1 VSEARVGRI
10 NGKRHRRVHQ
20 QSNIASFA
28 AQEFDAD
35 LVNTS
40 GDSSVEKF
48 PYKDAK
54 SREVQDRREG
64 LRRGYAA
71 NVEQDTYTTAQAA
84 RILKVTDRGVRK
96 MIDRGELEA
105 RQDERGRHLIPQ
117 RAVHAMLE
125 DRRATSPAEATVE
138 GPESAEEARE
148 LRERV
153 EGLQRELGRLEGRL
167 ELTERTESTMREERE
182 RLAQLLEEERAER
195 RRLQEELNTERG
207 KGFWQRLFG
216 G

>member
-1 VSEARVGRI
+1 ME
-10 NGKRHRRVHQ
+10 
-20 QSNIASFA
+20 
-28 AQEFDAD
+28 E
-35 LVNTS
+35 
-40 GDSSVEKF
+40 
-48 PYKDAK
+48 
-54 SREVQDRREG
+54 
-64 LRRGYAA
+64 
-71 NVEQDTYTTAQAA
+71 DTYTTAQAA

-125 DRRATSPAEATVE
+125 ERRAVGEGEVSSVE
-138 GPESAEEARE
+138 ISRSAEEARE

-195 RRLQEELNTERG
+195 RRLQEELDTERN

-216 G
+216 P

>member
-1 VSEARVGRI
+1 ME
-10 NGKRHRRVHQ
+10 
-20 QSNIASFA
+20 
-28 AQEFDAD
+28 E
-35 LVNTS
+35 
-40 GDSSVEKF
+40 
-48 PYKDAK
+48 
-54 SREVQDRREG
+54 
-64 LRRGYAA
+64 
-71 NVEQDTYTTAQAA
+71 DTYTTGQAA

-105 RQDERGRHLIPQ
+105 NQDERGRHLIPQ

-125 DRRATSPAEATVE
+125 ERRAGVGEISTEETLR
-138 GPESAEEARE
+138 SAEEARE

-182 RLAQLLEEERAER
+182 RLEQLLGEERAER
-195 RRLQEELNTERG
+195 RRLQEQLDAERSR
-207 KGFWQRLFG
+207 GFWQRLFG

>member
-1 VSEARVGRI
+1 
-10 NGKRHRRVHQ
+10 
-20 QSNIASFA
+20 
-28 AQEFDAD
+28 
-35 LVNTS
+35 
-40 GDSSVEKF
+40 VE
-48 PYKDAK
+48 
-54 SREVQDRREG
+54 E
-64 LRRGYAA
+64 
-71 NVEQDTYTTAQAA
+71 DTYTTGQAA

-105 RQDERGRHLIPQ
+105 STDERGRHQIPQ
-117 RAVHAMLE
+117 RALHAMLE
-125 DRRATSPAEATVE
+125 ERRASGAEEITGEEA
-138 GPESAEEARE
+138 SRSSEEARE

-182 RLAQLLEEERAER
+182 RLERLLEEERGER
-195 RRLQEELNTERG
+195 RRLQEELDAERG

>member
-1 VSEARVGRI
+1 ME
-10 NGKRHRRVHQ
+10 
-20 QSNIASFA
+20 
-28 AQEFDAD
+28 E
-35 LVNTS
+35 
-40 GDSSVEKF
+40 
-48 PYKDAK
+48 
-54 SREVQDRREG
+54 
-64 LRRGYAA
+64 
-71 NVEQDTYTTAQAA
+71 DTYTTGQAA

-105 RQDERGRHLIPQ
+105 NQDERGRHLIPQ

-125 DRRATSPAEATVE
+125 ERRAGVGETSTEETSR
-138 GPESAEEARE
+138 SAEEARE

-182 RLAQLLEEERAER
+182 RLEQLLGEERAER
-195 RRLQEELNTERG
+195 RRLQEQLDAERSR
-207 KGFWQRLFG
+207 GFWQRLFG

>member
-1 VSEARVGRI
+1 
-10 NGKRHRRVHQ
+10 
-20 QSNIASFA
+20 
-28 AQEFDAD
+28 
-35 LVNTS
+35 
-40 GDSSVEKF
+40 VE
-48 PYKDAK
+48 
-54 SREVQDRREG
+54 E
-64 LRRGYAA
+64 
-71 NVEQDTYTTAQAA
+71 DTYTTAQAA

-125 DRRATSPAEATVE
+125 ERRTVGE
-138 GPESAEEARE
+138 GEVSSVEISRSAEEARE

-195 RRLQEELNTERG
+195 RRLQEELNTERS

-216 G
+216 P

>member
-1 VSEARVGRI
+1 
-10 NGKRHRRVHQ
+10 
-20 QSNIASFA
+20 
-28 AQEFDAD
+28 
-35 LVNTS
+35 
-40 GDSSVEKF
+40 VE
-48 PYKDAK
+48 
-54 SREVQDRREG
+54 E
-64 LRRGYAA
+64 
-71 NVEQDTYTTAQAA
+71 DTYTTAQAA
-84 RILKVTDRGVRK
+84 GILKVTDRGVRK

-125 DRRATSPAEATVE
+125 ERRAVGEGEVSSVE
-138 GPESAEEARE
+138 ISRSAEEARE

-195 RRLQEELNTERG
+195 RRLQEELNTERS

-216 G
+216 P

>member
-1 VSEARVGRI
+1 ME
-10 NGKRHRRVHQ
+10 
-20 QSNIASFA
+20 
-28 AQEFDAD
+28 E
-35 LVNTS
+35 
-40 GDSSVEKF
+40 
-48 PYKDAK
+48 
-54 SREVQDRREG
+54 
-64 LRRGYAA
+64 
-71 NVEQDTYTTAQAA
+71 DTYTTAQAA

-125 DRRATSPAEATVE
+125 ERRAVGEGEISTEETSR
-138 GPESAEEARE
+138 SAEEARE
-148 LRERV
+148 LRERL

-195 RRLQEELNTERG
+195 RRLQEELNTERS

-216 G
+216 P

>member
-1 VSEARVGRI
+1 
-10 NGKRHRRVHQ
+10 
-20 QSNIASFA
+20 
-28 AQEFDAD
+28 
-35 LVNTS
+35 
-40 GDSSVEKF
+40 VE
-48 PYKDAK
+48 
-54 SREVQDRREG
+54 E
-64 LRRGYAA
+64 
-71 NVEQDTYTTAQAA
+71 DTYTTAQAA

-125 DRRATSPAEATVE
+125 ERRAVGEGEVSSVETSRST
-138 GPESAEEARE
+138 EEARE

-182 RLAQLLEEERAER
+182 RLERLLEEERAER
-195 RRLQEELNTERG
+195 RRLQEELDTERS

-216 G
+216 A

>member
-1 VSEARVGRI
+1 
-10 NGKRHRRVHQ
+10 
-20 QSNIASFA
+20 
-28 AQEFDAD
+28 
-35 LVNTS
+35 
-40 GDSSVEKF
+40 
-48 PYKDAK
+48 
-54 SREVQDRREG
+54 
-64 LRRGYAA
+64 
-71 NVEQDTYTTAQAA
+71 
-84 RILKVTDRGVRK
+84 

-105 RQDERGRHLIPQ
+105 SQDERGRHLIPQ

-125 DRRATSPAEATVE
+125 ERRAAGVGETSR
-138 GPESAEEARE
+138 SAEEARE

-195 RRLQEELNTERG
+195 QRLQEELNTERS

-216 G
+216 A

>member
-1 VSEARVGRI
+1 
-10 NGKRHRRVHQ
+10 
-20 QSNIASFA
+20 
-28 AQEFDAD
+28 
-35 LVNTS
+35 
-40 GDSSVEKF
+40 VE
-48 PYKDAK
+48 
-54 SREVQDRREG
+54 E
-64 LRRGYAA
+64 
-71 NVEQDTYTTAQAA
+71 DTYTTAQAA

-125 DRRATSPAEATVE
+125 ERRAVGEGEGEISTEETSR
-138 GPESAEEARE
+138 SAEEARE

-167 ELTERTESTMREERE
+167 ELTQMTESTMREERE
-182 RLAQLLEEERAER
+182 RLERLLEEERAER
-195 RRLQEELNTERG
+195 RRLQEELDTERS

-216 G
+216 A

>member
-1 VSEARVGRI
+1 ME
-10 NGKRHRRVHQ
+10 
-20 QSNIASFA
+20 
-28 AQEFDAD
+28 E
-35 LVNTS
+35 
-40 GDSSVEKF
+40 
-48 PYKDAK
+48 
-54 SREVQDRREG
+54 
-64 LRRGYAA
+64 
-71 NVEQDTYTTAQAA
+71 DTYTTVQAA

-105 RQDERGRHLIPQ
+105 NQDERGRHLIPQ

-125 DRRATSPAEATVE
+125 ERRAGVGESSTEEISR
-138 GPESAEEARE
+138 SAEEARE

-182 RLAQLLEEERAER
+182 RLEQLLGEERAER
-195 RRLQEELNTERG
+195 RRLQEQLDAERSR
-207 KGFWQRLFG
+207 GFWQRLFG

>member
-1 VSEARVGRI
+1 ME
-10 NGKRHRRVHQ
+10 
-20 QSNIASFA
+20 
-28 AQEFDAD
+28 E
-35 LVNTS
+35 
-40 GDSSVEKF
+40 
-48 PYKDAK
+48 
-54 SREVQDRREG
+54 
-64 LRRGYAA
+64 
-71 NVEQDTYTTAQAA
+71 DTYTTTQAA

-105 RQDERGRHLIPQ
+105 SQDERGRHLIPQ

-125 DRRATSPAEATVE
+125 ERRASGVGETSR
-138 GPESAEEARE
+138 SAEEARE

-182 RLAQLLEEERAER
+182 RLAQLLEEERTER
-195 RRLQEELNTERG
+195 RRLQEELNTERS

-216 G
+216 P